1 MKRELQNF
9 KDFLNEAVD
18 PAYYQD
24 TFYFT
29 VLISMDKNRGGS
41 RDETKNDIRALPEV
55 LTVTLVEKEKGGV
68 QKDLGNSYMST
79 LKLHIRRP
87 RDVSKEIMMKRL
99 VKQVA
104 ALKGVSVLR
113 YKERKPKQRKKAFRG
128 PGSYK
133 LSEGEYQKSPA
144 RKRRLRVGF
153 KRLTQTGPNQSG
165 PFKAVK
171 QDPSWKSA
179 PPGAPGG
186 LEEAKLAE
194 AMKTASDLP
203 DDIVV
208 VVDKDKS
215 LARYPAYKI
224 YYARQGEED
233 RPLKAGD
240 LDRAEREAAEGRE
253 SIFGVVKIGKHIGA
267 GPHKDVYL
275 VASANTGMAPYYMIL
290 LWS

>member
-1 MKRELQNF
+1 MKRQLQTF
-9 KDFLNEAVD
+9 QDFLNEAVD

-87 RDVSKEIMMKRL
+87 RDISKEVMMKRL

-104 ALKGVSVLR
+104 RLKGVSVLR
-113 YKERKPKQRKKAFRG
+113 YKERKPKPRKKVFRG

-144 RKRRLRVGF
+144 
-153 KRLTQTGPNQSG
+153 
-165 PFKAVK
+165 
-171 QDPSWKSA
+171 
-179 PPGAPGG
+179 
-186 LEEAKLAE
+186 
-194 AMKTASDLP
+194 
-203 DDIVV
+203 
-208 VVDKDKS
+208 
-215 LARYPAYKI
+215 
-224 YYARQGEED
+224 
-233 RPLKAGD
+233 
-240 LDRAEREAAEGRE
+240 
-253 SIFGVVKIGKHIGA
+253 
-267 GPHKDVYL
+267 
-275 VASANTGMAPYYMIL
+275 
-290 LWS
+290 